1 MNYYLPTTLKL
12 LNAYKRMGAQGVSGE
27 NITGTMEKVERMMGS
42 IVAAFEK
49 LLDSLF
55 GTEAMDISAD
65 ITVLEQMMAQE
76 GLKKDQVQE
85 AAQADSA
92 TQADG
97 DIRLQL

>member
-1 MNYYLPTTLKL
+1 
-12 LNAYKRMGAQGVSGE
+12 
-27 NITGTMEKVERMMGS
+27 MMGS